1 MSQRNEIDAIFLG
14 VLLVFGMHI
23 SAISIFFLLGNLLL
37 SAINIDST
45 FLGIVLFGIGI
56 SQLIY
61 VIPVIFWARSKQKWG
76 LMKGVIIGAVI
87 TALLNG
93 GCWIIFAS
101 QFKP

>member
-1 MSQRNEIDAIFLG
+1 MSQRNEIGAILLG

-23 SAISIFFLLGNLLL
+23 SAISIVFLIGSLL
-37 SAINIDST
+37 SAINIDIT
-45 FLGIVLFGIGI
+45 FLGIALFGIGI
-56 SQLIY
+56 SQLMY

-93 GCWIIFAS
+93 GCWIILAS
-101 QFKP
+101 QIKW